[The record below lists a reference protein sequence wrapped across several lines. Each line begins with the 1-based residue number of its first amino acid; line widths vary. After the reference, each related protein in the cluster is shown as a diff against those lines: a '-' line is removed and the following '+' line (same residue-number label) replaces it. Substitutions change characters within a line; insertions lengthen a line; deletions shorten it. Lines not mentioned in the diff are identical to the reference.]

1 MTDRDELSPP
11 LDEAALRAEALGD
24 SSYWR
29 QLDVVAQT
37 GSTNADLVARA
48 ASGADIDGHALIAEH
63 QTAGRGRHGREW
75 SAAPRGQI
83 ALSVGVRVDDVPT
96 AGWGWLSLV
105 TGLAVVDAVASVSPV
120 EAGLKWPN
128 DVLAGGGK
136 LAGILAEVA
145 QPFAV
150 IGIGVNVTDAPPDVG
165 ATSLLAE
172 GVAQPDRDLLVR
184 RLLRGLGDRIVAW
197 RAANG
202 ADTQLA
208 NDYRARSLTLGSR
221 VRAELPGGRDVIG
234 IARDIDEQGRL
245 CVELWDPNEES
256 KSGQTVVVS
265 AGDVVHLR

>member
-1 MTDRDELSPP
+1 MTDFDQPA
-11 LDEAALRAEALGD
+11 LDETALRSEVLGD
-24 SSYWR
+24 SYWR
-29 QLDVVAQT
+29 HLDVVSQT
-37 GSTNADLVARA
+37 GSTNADLLARA
-48 ASGADIDGHALIAEH
+48 SSGTDIDGAVLIAEQ

-96 AGWGWLSLV
+96 AGWGWLSLA
-105 TGLAVVDAVASVSPV
+105 TGLAVVDAVATVSPV

-150 IGIGVNVTDAPPDVG
+150 IGIGVNVTEAPPDVG

-184 RLLRGLGDRIVAW
+184 RLLRELGERIAAW
-197 RAANG
+197 REAWG
-202 ADTQLA
+202 ADPQLA

-221 VRAELPGGRDVIG
+221 VRAELPGGSDVVG
-234 IARDIDEQGRL
+234 IARDIDDQGRL
-245 CVELWDPNEES
+245 QLETWDSNS
-256 KSGQTVVVS
+256 DRSGQTVVVS
-265 AGDVVHLR
+265 AGDVIHLR